1 MALKEKEDAC
11 ALNEARKVENEQLV
25 QEKEVKEK
33 TNEEMKQHIK
43 VLETKE
49 KLLINSVKTTTTT
62 TPNKDKQKPDKI
74 TDPELLLELKM
85 AESQKQ

>member
-1 MALKEKEDAC
+1 
-11 ALNEARKVENEQLV
+11 
-25 QEKEVKEK
+25 
-33 TNEEMKQHIK
+33 MKQHIK

-62 TPNKDKQKPDKI
+62 TPNKDQQKPDKI

-85 AESQKQ
+85 SESQKQ